1 MSSDGSRRA
10 DSKQGDSPSTSRVR
24 TAVIPAAG
32 HGTRM
37 LPATKS
43 VPKELLPLG
52 EKPALQ
58 YVIEE
63 AVGAGV
69 DRVIVISS
77 PTKPAIADYLTPSP
91 AVEAVLDR
99 LGRVDLA
106 DEQRRLGREI
116 EVTIVMQH
124 EPLGLGHAVGCARHA
139 VGDEPFFVLLPDEL
153 MESSQLLLEMA
164 QIHEQFGASVI
175 AVKPMPIEEI
185 SRYGVVSP
193 VVHAPQL
200 LSIGSEAIGLAT
212 VGSGAMDPE
221 VSARIVLFDD
231 VVEKPR
237 ASDAPSDLAIIGRY
251 LLTSDIFDD
260 LDRVVPGAG
269 GEIQLTDALA
279 AQSQRRTSSAVKST
293 IHRRDIG
300 HPLGWVKAVIER
312 ALVHPQIGDE
322 VRTWIREEFGLE
334 IPHSS

>member
-1 MSSDGSRRA
+1 MSTEGSRRP
-10 DSKQGDSPSTSRVR
+10 DSRREKPEPTHRVR

-52 EKPALQ
+52 EQPALQ
-58 YVIEE
+58 FVIEE
-63 AVGAGV
+63 ALGAGV
-69 DRVIVISS
+69 DRVIVVSS
-77 PTKPAIADYLTPSP
+77 PTKPAISDYVTPSP
-91 AVEAVLDR
+91 AVEAILDR

-106 DEQRRLGREI
+106 DGQRRLASGV
-116 EVTIVMQH
+116 EVTVVMQN
-124 EPLGLGHAVGCARHA
+124 EPLGLGHAVACARRA

-153 MESSQLLLEMA
+153 MESSELLSEMA
-164 QIHEQFGASVI
+164 QVHEELGTSVI

-185 SRYGVVSP
+185 SRYGVVAP
-193 VVHAPQL
+193 VVHEPHASSL
-200 LSIGSEAIGLAT
+200 EFEMSE
-212 VGSGAMDPE
+212 
-221 VSARIVLFDD
+221 RIVSFDD
-231 VVEKPR
+231 VVEKPKP
-237 ASDAPSDLAIIGRY
+237 SEAPSDLAIIGRY

-279 AQSQRRTSSAVKST
+279 AQSQRRPST
-293 IHRRDIG
+293 ALKTAIHRRDIG

-312 ALVHPQIGDE
+312 ALVHPDIGDE
-322 VRTWIREEFGLE
+322 VRSFIRDELDLE
-334 IPHSS
+334 HPQSN

>member
-1 MSSDGSRRA
+1 
-10 DSKQGDSPSTSRVR
+10 
-24 TAVIPAAG
+24 
-32 HGTRM
+32 M

-63 AVGAGV
+63 ALGAGV
-69 DRVIVISS
+69 DRVIVVSS
-77 PTKPAIADYLTPSP
+77 PTKPAISDYLTPSP
-91 AVEAVLDR
+91 SVEAILER

-106 DEQRRLGREI
+106 DGQRRLGSGV
-116 EVTIVMQH
+116 EVTVVMQD
-124 EPLGLGHAVGCARHA
+124 EPLGLGHAVACARRA
-139 VGDEPFFVLLPDEL
+139 VGEEPFFVLLPDEL
-153 MESSQLLLEMA
+153 METSQLLSEMA
-164 QIHEQFGASVI
+164 QVHGELGTSVI

-185 SRYGVVSP
+185 SRYGVVAP
-193 VVHAPQL
+193 VTREPHTIANHSD
-200 LSIGSEAIGLAT
+200 LSE
-212 VGSGAMDPE
+212 
-221 VSARIVLFDD
+221 RIVSFDD

-237 ASDAPSDLAIIGRY
+237 PAEAPSDLAIIGRY

-279 AQSQRRTSSAVKST
+279 AQSQRRPSSALKTT

-300 HPLGWVKAVIER
+300 HPLGWVKAVIEK
-312 ALVHPQIGDE
+312 ALAHRDIGDE
-322 VRTWIREEFGLE
+322 VRTFIREAIALD
-334 IPHSS
+334 IPPSN

>member
-1 MSSDGSRRA
+1 MSTHGSRRP
-10 DSKQGDSPSTSRVR
+10 DSRQEESGSTPRVR

-58 YVIEE
+58 FVIEE
-63 AVGAGV
+63 ALGAGV

-77 PTKPAIADYLTPSP
+77 PTKPAIADYLAPSP
-91 AVEAVLDR
+91 VVEAVLDR

-106 DEQRRLGREI
+106 DGQRRLGSGV
-116 EVTIVMQH
+116 EVTVVMQD
-124 EPLGLGHAVGCARHA
+124 EPLGLGHAVACARRA
-139 VGDEPFFVLLPDEL
+139 VGEEPFFVLLPDEL
-153 MESSQLLLEMA
+153 MESSQLLVEMA
-164 QIHEQFGASVI
+164 RIHDELGTSVI
-175 AVKPMPIEEI
+175 AVEPMPIEEI
-185 SRYGVVSP
+185 SRYGVVAP
-193 VVHAPQL
+193 VSHVPRWTSIEPE
-200 LSIGSEAIGLAT
+200 LSER
-212 VGSGAMDPE
+212 VVP
-221 VSARIVLFDD
+221 FDD
-231 VVEKPR
+231 VVEKPLP
-237 ASDAPSDLAIIGRY
+237 SEAPSDLAIIGRY

-279 AQSQRRTSSAVKST
+279 AQSHRTPSSALKTT

-312 ALVHPQIGDE
+312 ALAHPAIGDE
-322 VRTWIREEFGLE
+322 VRTFIREEFE
-334 IPHSS
+334 FEPPQPN

>member
-1 MSSDGSRRA
+1 MSTDGSRGS
-10 DSKQGDSPSTSRVR
+10 DSKREESAPTPRVR

-63 AVGAGV
+63 ALEAGV

-77 PTKPAIADYLTPSP
+77 PTKPAISDYLTPSSS
-91 AVEAVLDR
+91 VEAILER

-106 DEQRRLGREI
+106 EGQRRLASGV
-116 EVTIVMQH
+116 EVMVVMQD
-124 EPLGLGHAVGCARHA
+124 EPLGLGHAVACARRE
-139 VGDEPFFVLLPDEL
+139 VGEEPFFVLLPDEL
-153 MESSQLLLEMA
+153 MESSRLLSEMA
-164 QIHEQFGASVI
+164 QVHGELGTSVI

-185 SRYGVVSP
+185 SRYGVVAP
-193 VVHAPQL
+193 VGREPHAIVNDSG
-200 LSIGSEAIGLAT
+200 LSE
-212 VGSGAMDPE
+212 
-221 VSARIVLFDD
+221 RIVAFDD
-231 VVEKPR
+231 VVEKPLP
-237 ASDAPSDLAIIGRY
+237 SEAPSDLAIIGRY

-279 AQSQRRTSSAVKST
+279 AQAQRRPSSALKT
-293 IHRRDIG
+293 AIHRRDIG
-300 HPLGWVKAVIER
+300 HPLGWVKAVIEK
-312 ALVHPQIGDE
+312 ALAHRDIGDE
-322 VRTWIREEFGLE
+322 VRQFIREAIELE
-334 IPHSS
+334 LPPRT

>member
-1 MSSDGSRRA
+1 MSTDGSRRP
-10 DSKQGDSPSTSRVR
+10 DSKQVESGSKRRVR

-58 YVIEE
+58 FVIEE
-63 AVGAGV
+63 ALGAGV
-69 DRVIVISS
+69 DRVIVVSS

-99 LGRVDLA
+99 LGRIDLA
-106 DEQRRLGREI
+106 DGQRRLGSGI
-116 EVTIVMQH
+116 EVTVVMQDA
-124 EPLGLGHAVGCARHA
+124 PLGLGHAVACARHA

-153 MESSQLLLEMA
+153 MESSALLAEMA
-164 QIHEQFGASVI
+164 EVYEELGTSVI

-185 SRYGVVSP
+185 SRYGVVAP
-193 VVHAPQL
+193 VPLDRRVAPIDSE
-200 LSIGSEAIGLAT
+200 LS
-212 VGSGAMDPE
+212 D
-221 VSARIVLFDD
+221 RIVSFDD
-231 VVEKPR
+231 VVEKPQP
-237 ASDAPSDLAIIGRY
+237 SEAPSDLAIIGRY

-260 LDRVVPGAG
+260 LDRVAPGAG

-279 AQSQRRTSSAVKST
+279 AQSRRRLSSALTTT

-312 ALVHPQIGDE
+312 ALTHPDIGDD
-322 VRTWIREEFGLE
+322 VRAWIREEFELE
-334 IPHSS
+334 SPRTN

>member
-1 MSSDGSRRA
+1 MCSDGSRRA
-10 DSKQGDSPSTSRVR
+10 DSKQGGSPPTSRVR

-164 QIHEQFGASVI
+164 QIHEQLGTSVI

-200 LSIGSEAIGLAT
+200 LSIGSEAIGS
-212 VGSGAMDPE
+212 VAMDPE
-221 VSARIVLFDD
+221 VAARIVLFDD

-334 IPHSS
+334 IPHAS